1 MHDDSLMNAKFSTT
15 VVLVSSSG
23 YFSTDITDLRELRR
37 SHSPLDFKMLADQNK
52 SGCEGR
58 DMRTLV
64 DISPLLKPSERYLAA
79 QVACDA
85 V

>member
-1 MHDDSLMNAKFSTT
+1 MLIR
-15 VVLVSSSG
+15 SSG
-23 YFSTDITDLRELRR
+23 YFSTDIIDLRELRR
-37 SHSPLDFKMLADQNK
+37 SHFNRATCRSYSPLEFQDVGEPKHK
-52 SGCEGR
+52 SSCGGR

-79 QVACDA
+79 QIACDA